1 VTLKLIYY
9 TVILQLHKIP
19 YLMPDEWYRNRDHLV
34 FNSKQLF
41 KFLNWIWNNGCIS
54 GLNYNLEKQDEP
66 SVSIDLEA
74 TIASMDTM
82 EFCLV
87 RENSE

>member
-1 VTLKLIYY
+1 MTLDGQPEKNPC
-9 TVILQLHKIP
+9 LQKV
-19 YLMPDEWYRNRDHLV
+19 R
-34 FNSKQLF
+34 QLF

-54 GLNYNLEKQDEP
+54 GLNYNLEKQEEP

-87 RENSE
+87 RENS